1 MALDQVSEEELDR
14 LAKGGVKGEESNEAE
29 MSFLDHLEILR
40 WHLIRSIL
48 AIGVFSIIAFA
59 NSRII
64 FGTIILGPSK
74 AEFWTY
80 QQLCALAEWTGSTN
94 LCIGQNIT
102 LINIHLG
109 GQFFMHIMSSFVIGL
124 VFAFPYFFWEM
135 WRFIKPGLY
144 NKEKRVAR
152 GATFF
157 VSLLFISGVLFGY
170 YIIAPLSI
178 NFLINYDLGVN
189 NQITLTNFVST
200 LSALV
205 LACGLLFQL
214 PLVSY
219 FLAKIGL
226 LTPEIM
232 RRYRRHAIVVILVL
246 SAIITP
252 PDVMSQILIAIPLS
266 LLYELSI
273 SIVKSVTV
281 SRLEAETAES

>member
-14 LAKGGVKGEESNEAE
+14 LAKGGVKGEEPNESE

-59 NSRII
+59 NSKII

-74 AEFWTY
+74 ADFWTY
-80 QQLCALAEWTGSTN
+80 QQLCALAKWTGSTN

-252 PDVMSQILIAIPLS
+252 PDVMSQVLIAIPLS

-273 SIVKSVTV
+273 SIVKRVTV
-281 SRLEAETAES
+281 SRLEAEATES

>member
-14 LAKGGVKGEESNEAE
+14 LSKGGAKNSESDESE

-48 AIGVFSIIAFA
+48 AIGVFSIVAFA
-59 NSRII
+59 NSKII

-74 AEFWTY
+74 ANFWTY
-80 QQLCALAEWTGSTN
+80 QQLCNLAEWTGSKS
-94 LCIGQNIT
+94 LCIGQDMT

-124 VFAFPYFFWEM
+124 ILAFPYFFWEM

-144 NKEKRVAR
+144 KQERKAAR
-152 GATFF
+152 GATFY
-157 VSLLFISGVLFGY
+157 VTLLFVSGVLFGY

-178 NFLINYDLGVN
+178 NFLVNYDLGVS

-205 LACGLLFQL
+205 LACGILFQL

-219 FLAKIGL
+219 FLAKVGI
-226 LTPEIM
+226 LTPEVM
-232 RRYRRHAIVVILVL
+232 RRYRRHAVVVILVL

-252 PDVMSQILIAIPLS
+252 PDVMSQVLIAIPLS

-273 SIVKSVTV
+273 SIVKRVTV
-281 SRLEAETAES
+281 GRLAREAKS